1 MPPEGF
7 ELVMTFQLT
16 VAGVQS
22 IPRTVRFPLN
32 IPACGFAIFLGL
44 GSQLEAATAT
54 LHPTA
59 DATLFEALPDNNL
72 GDSGSFMAGLR
83 PKGGRSRALMLFNL
97 PTGVPANATITAAT
111 LSLSVVRTPSGQANS
126 SFELHKMLQSWGQE
140 GNKSS
145 SGGGAPASAGEVT
158 WNSRSSS
165 LTPWTTPGGLAG
177 TDFASSS
184 SAAQFVAGNGTYTFS
199 SVNLLTDVQ
208 SWYANPSQNFGW
220 MLLSAAEGTSRSIR
234 RFGSHEDALN
244 APTLTIQYTVVP
256 EPSTGIFLLSLGA
269 FGGTLLWRRYR
280 AGMLRP

>member
-1 MPPEGF
+1 MSHLDQLPISCTKPHAGACLKEFVTRPSLGF
-7 ELVMTFQLT
+7 ELALTFTTANRVTAAELQR
-16 VAGVQS
+16 

-44 GSQLEAATAT
+44 GSQIEAATAT

-59 DATLFEALPDNNL
+59 DATLFEASPDNNL

-140 GNKSS
+140 GNKPST
-145 SGGGAPASAGEVT
+145 GGGAPASAGEVT

-165 LTPWTTPGGLAG
+165 LTPWTSPGGLAG
-177 TDFASSS
+177 TDFASGS
-184 SAAQFVAGNGTYTFS
+184 SAAQFVGGNGN
-199 SVNLLTDVQ
+199 V
-208 SWYANPSQNFGW
+208 
-220 MLLSAAEGTSRSIR
+220 R
-234 RFGSHEDALN
+234 
-244 APTLTIQYTVVP
+244 
-256 EPSTGIFLLSLGA
+256 IFLRKPA
-269 FGGTLLWRRYR
+269 E
-280 AGMLRP
+280 